1 MAHGNESV
9 CNPQRVKKV
18 PRLCVSLIDQSGGP
32 VRNAN
37 LIVLETGRKSA
48 RAKRPLM
55 ADFIDDLKPGA
66 YTVEI
71 RADGFQKDQFQIV
84 ITNPSKK
91 CKHAVQVQL
100 YVGWLPCRGMVH
112 FVKPLKRSERPKLG
126 GQQQLSSL
134 SCFTDPEFS
143 HNKIF
148 ASFTVPSTR
157 HR

>member
-1 MAHGNESV
+1 MRKRIAILLAAALLSLPMAHGNESV

-32 VRNAN
+32 VRNAT
-37 LIVLETGRKSA
+37 LIVSRDGAQIAQGETATDGRFS
-48 RAKRPLM
+48 
-55 ADFIDDLKPGA
+55 FDDLQPGA

-112 FVKPLKRSERPKLG
+112 FVKP
-126 GQQQLSSL
+126 
-134 SCFTDPEFS
+134 
-143 HNKIF
+143 
-148 ASFTVPSTR
+148 
-157 HR
+157 